1 MQQACCAARPLIAA
15 SQHAALRRHPL
26 TVARAAAG
34 GDPPPAPAVTRAA
47 LLKSTLLAAGC
58 AGLAQQPSLAAAAAE
73 AAGPAAAAAAGAV
86 SAAAPV
92 AALPLPASVSSV
104 VLNTLGDCELAVS
117 VYPTFGYHAA
127 GGGGT
132 GRAVLG
138 DDGLLHVDWDPSALD
153 IPSIDTA
160 HASILGVPLPPPL
173 RIRILPQRL
182 SGTVDP
188 ATGEANLDFLAR
200 FDFSSDGVLRHGSGQ
215 RLSADGVARLV
226 GVARVPPTGDA
237 FLDGFLMLPTDALAA
252 SAVGGAQVHLTGR
265 RAAKGGTPR
274 AARCQG
280 RQV

>member
-1 MQQACCAARPLIAA
+1 M
-15 SQHAALRRHPL
+15 
-26 TVARAAAG
+26 
-34 GDPPPAPAVTRAA
+34 
-47 LLKSTLLAAGC
+47 
-58 AGLAQQPSLAAAAAE
+58 
-73 AAGPAAAAAAGAV
+73 
-86 SAAAPV
+86 
-92 AALPLPASVSSV
+92 
-104 VLNTLGDCELAVS
+104 LNTLGDCELAVS

-132 GRAVLG
+132 GQAVLG

-200 FDFSSDGVLRHGSGQ
+200 FDFSVGSLYRAPSLIVGTTLTTEQSDGVLRHGSGQ

-237 FLDGFLMLPTDALAA
+237 FLDGFLMLPTDALAVL
-252 SAVGGAQVHLTGR
+252 SVELKFT
-265 RAAKGGTPR
+265 
-274 AARCQG
+274 
-280 RQV
+280 